1 MKKYVFGF
9 LLLLLLSFGIYMFK
23 KPIPIDELKAKYT
36 DDYSNFI
43 SINGLKVHYKKKG
56 QGAPIV
62 LIHGTSSS
70 LQTWEAWEDQLSQ
83 QYTCYSIDMPGG
95 GLTTPPANDNYAIAT
110 YREFIDSFVIKL
122 QIDNFYLACNSLGG
136 HIAWDYTA
144 NSNLKDRVK
153 KLILLDPS
161 GFFDTTRPKP
171 LIFQL
176 AQSYL
181 LFNIIEHLNTK
192 AFVIKSLKE
201 VYYNDDLITEKT
213 ISQYAD
219 LNLRKGNRK
228 AFFLKVRQIETGD
241 KQDLKKIACPTL
253 ILWGENDL
261 WIPLKLADIF
271 TANVPN
277 NQLIVYPECGHIQ
290 MEELPEE
297 SVQGAIHFLEQ

>member
-1 MKKYVFGF
+1 MKKYIFGF
-9 LLLLLLSFGIYMFK
+9 LLLLLITFGIYMFK

-56 QGAPIV
+56 QGTPIL

-95 GLTTPPANDNYAIAT
+95 GLTTPPADDNYAIAT

-122 QIDNFYLACNSLGG
+122 QIDSFYLAGNSLGG
-136 HIAWDYTA
+136 HIAWDYAA
-144 NSNLKDRVK
+144 NSNLNDRVK

-161 GFFDTTRPKP
+161 GFFDPTRPKP

-176 AQSYL
+176 AQSDL
-181 LFNIIEHLNTK
+181 LFNLIEHLNTK

-277 NQLIVYPECGHIQ
+277 NQLIVYPECGHIP

-297 SVQGAIHFLEQ
+297 SVQDAIHFLEQ